1 MTDSNPASA
10 NPDSVAEL
18 DVLVVG
24 AGFAGLYLLHRLRG
38 MGFSVHVIEA
48 ASGVGGTWY
57 WNRYPGARCDVES
70 MQYSYAFSS
79 ELDEAWEW
87 SERYT
92 AQPDILR
99 YANHIADRFD
109 LRRDIRFDTRVEAA
123 SFDEPRGKW
132 VIETDDGARLTAR
145 FCVMA
150 TGCLS
155 AVNRPRIEGQD
166 SFTGN
171 CYHTGEWPHQ
181 AIDFTGQRVGIIGTG
196 SSAIQSIPVIAEQ
209 AARLY
214 VFQRTAHWTVP
225 AHNHPLDP
233 QQRRVVKADYAG
245 LRARAQQSFA
255 LIDVPVN
262 LSSAT
267 EATAEERGERY
278 QAGWDIGGFAFIT
291 TFGDLLHNRQ
301 ANATATDFAGAKIQ
315 ELVDDPQIAA
325 LLTPKMIIGGKRLCL
340 DTDYYKTFN
349 RPNVTLVDIS
359 DAPIE
364 AINPNGLR
372 AEGRDYELD
381 AIVYATGFDAMTGA
395 LLRIDIRGRDELSL
409 RDKWAEGP
417 SNCLGLMMAGFP
429 NLFAITG
436 PGSPS
441 VFTNMLPAIEQHVDW
456 VVDCLDHLRKHGHA
470 IIEPTPEAEA
480 DWNAHS
486 NQVAAGHLRSTVD
499 SWYVG
504 ANIPGKTRVL
514 MPYIGGYPLYV
525 EKCEEVAAAGYSGF
539 RLSAG

>member
-1 MTDSNPASA
+1 MTDSNPAGP
-10 NPDSVAEL
+10 NPDSAAEL

-38 MGFSVHVIEA
+38 MGFSVQVIEA

-70 MQYSYAFSS
+70 MQYSYAFSP
-79 ELDEAWEW
+79 ELDQEWEW

-109 LRRDIRFDTRVEAA
+109 LRRDIQFDTRVEAA
-123 SFDEPRGKW
+123 SFDERSGKW
-132 VIETDDGARLTAR
+132 VIETDGGTRLTAR

-155 AVNRPRIEGQD
+155 AVNRPRIEGRD

-171 CYHTGEWPHQ
+171 CYHTGEWPHEP
-181 AIDFTGQRVGIIGTG
+181 IDFTGQRVGVIGTG

-209 AARLY
+209 ADHLY

-233 QQRRVVKADYAG
+233 EQRRAVKADYAT

-267 EATAEERGERY
+267 EATPEERRERY

-291 TFGDLLHNRQ
+291 TFASRVASEALITEARPLMPAKLRSILLLPGEIR
-301 ANATATDFAGAKIQ
+301 TS
-315 ELVDDPQIAA
+315 VAA
-325 LLTPKMIIGGKRLCL
+325 LPTAIARGG
-340 DTDYYKTFN
+340 
-349 RPNVTLVDIS
+349 
-359 DAPIE
+359 
-364 AINPNGLR
+364 G
-372 AEGRDYELD
+372 
-381 AIVYATGFDAMTGA
+381 GFS
-395 LLRIDIRGRDELSL
+395 RF
-409 RDKWAEGP
+409 
-417 SNCLGLMMAGFP
+417 C
-429 NLFAITG
+429 
-436 PGSPS
+436 
-441 VFTNMLPAIEQHVDW
+441 
-456 VVDCLDHLRKHGHA
+456 
-470 IIEPTPEAEA
+470 
-480 DWNAHS
+480 
-486 NQVAAGHLRSTVD
+486 
-499 SWYVG
+499 
-504 ANIPGKTRVL
+504 
-514 MPYIGGYPLYV
+514 
-525 EKCEEVAAAGYSGF
+525 
-539 RLSAG
+539 